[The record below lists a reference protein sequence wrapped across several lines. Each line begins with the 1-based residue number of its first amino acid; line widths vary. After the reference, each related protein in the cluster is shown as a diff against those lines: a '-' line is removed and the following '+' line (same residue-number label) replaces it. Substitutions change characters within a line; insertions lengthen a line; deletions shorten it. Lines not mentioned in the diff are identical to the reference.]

1 VSVQRR
7 ASIRSWIARL
17 LVAAGHVIVLL
28 LILTDRPRPPGAA
41 DARWPE
47 RLSLRLIEAP
57 PVRQPPNTVPTGLR
71 RIAPAA
77 AVLPLQAAV
86 PQPAA
91 AGAIS
96 PHIDWEREAERAGKS
111 GAALLPPKSRNCED
125 TRAPGSM
132 LPRCRD
138 SGRPFE
144 WNPEHGTVEWSGGLP
159 FVHVGKTCV
168 IGLGFFA
175 CGIGG
180 PPPANGHLFDQLH
193 DPDRVT
199 DSVAD
204 AGH

>member
-1 VSVQRR
+1 MQRR

-28 LILTDRPRPPGAA
+28 LVLADRPRPPGTA
-41 DARWPE
+41 DARWPQ
-47 RLSLRLIEAP
+47 RLSLRLIETP
-57 PVRQPPNTVPTGLR
+57 PVRQPRNTVQSSPRLA
-71 RIAPAA
+71 APRST
-77 AVLPLQAAV
+77 VLPPPGAAV

-91 AGAIS
+91 AAAIS
-96 PHIDWEREAERAGKS
+96 PHIDWEREAERAGRS
-111 GAALLPPKSRNCED
+111 GAALLPPKNRNCED
-125 TRAPGSM
+125 TPAPGSM

-199 DSVAD
+199 DSVPD